1 VLASLHVSAFVG
13 QVPQEFPSVLTKYP
27 DKQVVTALSEQA
39 LAFA

>member
-27 DKQVVTALSEQA
+27 DKQLVTAFSEQTFA
-39 LAFA
+39 LA